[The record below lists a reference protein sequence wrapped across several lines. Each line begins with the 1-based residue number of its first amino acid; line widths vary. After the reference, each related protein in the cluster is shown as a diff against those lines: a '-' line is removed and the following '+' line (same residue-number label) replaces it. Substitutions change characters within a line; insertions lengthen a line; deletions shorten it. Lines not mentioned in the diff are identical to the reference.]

1 MSLLQAIVAG
11 LVILILVLGF
21 FALHVLMRLYVWPE
35 TYRKKEK
42 GGEMQGGSASV
53 HQGGGGTPGV
63 KATGIKENI
72 AKARKKS
79 NPPTKDRG

>member
-42 GGEMQGGSASV
+42 GGEMQGGNPPQAGV
-53 HQGGGGTPGV
+53 RQEGGGTPG
-63 KATGIKENI
+63 IKETTT
-72 AKARKKS
+72 KARKKS
-79 NPPTKDRG
+79 QPPTKN

>member
-42 GGEMQGGSASV
+42 AGEMQGG
-53 HQGGGGTPGV
+53 GGAVRQEGGSTRGI
-63 KATGIKENI
+63 KAPGIKEAT

-79 NPPTKDRG
+79 NPPH

>member
-1 MSLLQAIVAG
+1 MHLLQAVVAG

-21 FALHVLMRLYVWPE
+21 FAFHVWMRLYVWPE

-42 GGEMQGGSASV
+42 EGALQ
-53 HQGGGGTPGV
+53 GGGTPGI
-63 KATGIKENI
+63 KAAGIKENI

-79 NPPTKDRG
+79 KPPTKDRE

>member
-1 MSLLQAIVAG
+1 MHLLQAIVAG

-21 FALHVLMRLYVWPE
+21 FAFHVWMRLYVWPE

-42 GGEMQGGSASV
+42 EGETQGDSDIVRRRGS
-53 HQGGGGTPGV
+53 GTPG
-63 KATGIKENI
+63 IKEAT

-79 NPPTKDRG
+79 NPPH